1 MCVYAKNCKEN
12 KVWGS
17 VTESLFDVLLRVFF
31 DFGHSAIFEM
41 VRLRPDEL
49 NRVVLGYCFIDIG
62 VSSINI
68 ESVNKASRHDS
79 SPIYRLRIAQFV
91 QVRIDRITAK
101 YFSDSTYDE
110 QSFVRNH
117 RNHIVDVPG
126 DEVLGS
132 LIRAL
137 RGEFDSGADCHSF
150 SALYA

>member
-1 MCVYAKNCKEN
+1 
-12 KVWGS
+12 
-17 VTESLFDVLLRVFF
+17 
-31 DFGHSAIFEM
+31 M

-49 NRVVLGYCFIDIG
+49 NSVILGYCFIDIG

-68 ESVNKASRHDS
+68 ESVNKASRYDS

-91 QVRIDRITAK
+91 QVRIDRIRAK

-117 RNHIVDVPG
+117 RNHIVDVSG